1 MSIKGR
7 IDKDINLLV
16 SDAEKLDQSVMES
29 SAANELG
36 IFEEINKENVSEE
49 ELGAAI
55 FSQLAE
61 VVRKYWSEES
71 KNRVVVNDFLDG
83 LKIPK

>member
-1 MSIKGR
+1 
-7 IDKDINLLV
+7 
-16 SDAEKLDQSVMES
+16 MES

-71 KNRVVVNDFLDG
+71 KNCVVVNDFLDG

>member
-1 MSIKGR
+1 
-7 IDKDINLLV
+7 
-16 SDAEKLDQSVMES
+16 MES

-49 ELGAAI
+49 ELGAAT

-71 KNRVVVNDFLDG
+71 KNRVVVNYFLDG

>member
-1 MSIKGR
+1 
-7 IDKDINLLV
+7 
-16 SDAEKLDQSVMES
+16 MES

-36 IFEEINKENVSEE
+36 IFEEINKENVSGE